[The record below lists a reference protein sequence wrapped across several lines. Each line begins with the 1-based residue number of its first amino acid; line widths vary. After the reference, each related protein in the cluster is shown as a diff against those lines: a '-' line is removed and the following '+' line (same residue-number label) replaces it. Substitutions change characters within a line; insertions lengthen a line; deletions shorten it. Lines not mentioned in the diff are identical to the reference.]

1 MQFMFIMVYVICFIF
16 HRRLAPHMAG
26 TKGLNIAVKKL
37 HQLAERIQIKGK
49 GKGRG
54 GGVQKRFSPS
64 P

>member
-1 MQFMFIMVYVICFIF
+1 
-16 HRRLAPHMAG
+16 MAG

-54 GGVQKRFSPS
+54 VCAETILAEPLVPLEVEVVGKILRRPRPIGSC
-64 P
+64 